1 MKSKYVQYYVE
12 GKDEKRLIDVLKTE
26 LGVIRPGKVLT
37 LNPVAEEITQLQ
49 LRTLQTGTMAV
60 LVFDTDAGN
69 VEILKNNIKTLKACK
84 LVSETILIPQVSNLE
99 DELVRS
105 CCIRDIKE
113 LLNSKSRKEF
123 KHDLLCV
130 TNLKQKLQQHHFDI
144 NLFLAEEPP
153 KPYHEMTNQ
162 SARIK
167 LK

>member
-69 VEILKNNIKTLKACK
+69 VEILKNNIKTLKA
-84 LVSETILIPQVSNLE
+84 
-99 DELVRS
+99 
-105 CCIRDIKE
+105 
-113 LLNSKSRKEF
+113 
-123 KHDLLCV
+123 
-130 TNLKQKLQQHHFDI
+130 
-144 NLFLAEEPP
+144 
-153 KPYHEMTNQ
+153 
-162 SARIK
+162 
-167 LK
+167 

>member
-69 VEILKNNIKTLKACK
+69 VEILKNNIT
-84 LVSETILIPQVSNLE
+84 
-99 DELVRS
+99 
-105 CCIRDIKE
+105 
-113 LLNSKSRKEF
+113 F
-123 KHDLLCV
+123 
-130 TNLKQKLQQHHFDI
+130 
-144 NLFLAEEPP
+144 
-153 KPYHEMTNQ
+153 
-162 SARIK
+162 
-167 LK
+167 